1 MLSRSWRST
10 LAGFPG
16 SRIINWRYLAK
27 PKWVRIMER
36 ASAIELDG
44 AGSESSMDLK
54 SRLRDLIDE
63 LSLLRSDK
71 FELASGRS
79 SKFYFDMKQTM
90 LHPEG
95 ADLIASL
102 LLDHM
107 DRVSCRY
114 IGGLAVGAVPIV
126 SQAVLKSLT
135 RNEVFGFFVR
145 EEKKPHCTEQQI
157 YGHLPDV
164 ASGEPVVLCDDVT
177 TTGGSVLK
185 AVGEVR
191 RLGLEIRSVVT
202 IVDRLEGARENLA
215 REGIE
220 LAALLTKEDFLE

>member
-1 MLSRSWRST
+1 
-10 LAGFPG
+10 
-16 SRIINWRYLAK
+16 
-27 PKWVRIMER
+27 MER
-36 ASAIELDG
+36 ASAIELDR
-44 AGSESSMDLK
+44 AGSKSSMDLK

-135 RNEVFGFFVR
+135 RNEVFGFYVR
-145 EEKKPHCTEQQI
+145 EEKKSHGTEQQI
-157 YGHLPDV
+157 YGHLPDS

-202 IVDRLEGARENLA
+202 IVDRLEGAKENLA
-215 REGIE
+215 RENIE
-220 LAALLTKEDFLE
+220 LAALFTKEDFLE

>member
-1 MLSRSWRST
+1 
-10 LAGFPG
+10 
-16 SRIINWRYLAK
+16 
-27 PKWVRIMER
+27 MER
-36 ASAIELDG
+36 ASAIELDR
-44 AGSESSMDLK
+44 AGSKSSMDLR

-107 DRVSCRY
+107 DQASCRY

-126 SQAVLKSLT
+126 SQVVMKSLT
-135 RNEVFGFFVR
+135 RNEVLGFYVR
-145 EEKKPHCTEQQI
+145 GEKKSHGTEQQI
-157 YGHLPDV
+157 YGHLPDP
-164 ASGEPVVLCDDVT
+164 AAREPVVLCDDVT

-191 RLGLEIRSVVT
+191 KLGLEVRSVVT
-202 IVDRLEGARENLA
+202 IVDRLEGAKENLA

-220 LAALLTKEDFLE
+220 LAALFTKEDFIE